1 MKQLPALNVS
11 GQVLFSFQWESVE
24 MVKRT
29 KKSGGA
35 ATKSSKAA
43 TVYPDITAEMRHEGR
58 ALSVDEVKELLGWT
72 EEPDD
77 EDWDKDF
84 QLKDRYNKKIRLSN
98 NPINRPIKHAIADR
112 YALEFLRHV
121 WQFNGQSVVFS
132 KHGRLLDG
140 QHRLV
145 GFVLAEQERH
155 INQNKWG
162 EEPLKMEVLLA
173 FGFEEDQ
180 KTADSYDTGQPRS
193 LADVVYRHHKFDG
206 KEHTELDSV
215 SRHLATAL
223 RLVWLRS
230 GGLTVSSAPKFPH
243 SEAMTFYESH
253 PLILDSI
260 KFVLDADFGD
270 GEKSEK
276 LLKPFISIPYAAALH
291 YLMSDVNSQK
301 ADDFW
306 NDVARGEGL
315 SKDDPVYS
323 LRNYLNKVEGGSGKG
338 RDKKVIA
345 ITKAWLAYVDGE
357 KLTAA
362 QVKPKQKKDDE
373 GKFKIAEF
381 PRIGGIDAEPE
392 APEELEKR
400 EQLILSALADFS
412 GDDVTYENLSES
424 TGLTKATCKRICNE
438 GLLDSGYVATQVDEE
453 VGETVS
459 ATPKGISQVR
469 SA

>member
-1 MKQLPALNVS
+1 
-11 GQVLFSFQWESVE
+11 

-29 KKSGGA
+29 KKSSGA
-35 ATKSSKAA
+35 SKATKSEA
-43 TVYPDITAEMRHEGR
+43 VYPDIMADMRHQGR
-58 ALSVDEVKELLGWT
+58 ALDVDEVKELLGWS

-77 EDWDKDF
+77 EDWGKDF
-84 QLKDRYNKKIRLSN
+84 QLKDRYNKKIRLAN

-112 YALEFLRHV
+112 YALEFLRRV

-132 KHGRLLDG
+132 KFGKLLDG
-140 QHRLV
+140 QHRLI

-206 KEHTELDSV
+206 KEHTELDSI

-243 SEAMTFYESH
+243 SEAMAFYEGH
-253 PLILDSI
+253 QGILDSI
-260 KFVLDADFGD
+260 KFILDADFGD
-270 GEKSEK
+270 GTKSEK
-276 LLKPFISIPYAAALH
+276 LLKPFTTIPYAAALH
-291 YLMSDVNSQK
+291 YLMSDIDSQK

-315 SKDDPVYS
+315 KKDDPVYS
-323 LRNYLNKVEGGSGKG
+323 LRNYLNKVEGSSGKD
-338 RDKKVIA
+338 RDKKVTA
-345 ITKAWLAYVDGE
+345 IIKAWLAYAAGE
-357 KLTAA
+357 TMSAS
-362 QVKPKQKKDDE
+362 QVKPKQKKNDD
-373 GKFKIAEF
+373 GKFQLAEF
-381 PRIGGIDAEPE
+381 PRIGGIDSEPE
-392 APEELEKR
+392 APEELER
-400 EQLILSALADFS
+400 QEQLILSALADS
-412 GDDVTYENLSES
+412 GESMLYSELSEA
-424 TGLTKATCKRICNE
+424 TGLTKATISRLVTSGSGETLESKGFVKAEVEENDDDKTPPVQVSLTKE
-438 GLLDSGYVATQVDEE
+438 GLA
-453 VGETVS
+453 
-459 ATPKGISQVR
+459 QVR
-469 SA
+469 